1 MTHGAA
7 SITTAHG
14 SATALPQA
22 RYLVNSG
29 VPHAIT
35 SSGINLS
42 GGSRSSAWCASA
54 AYLYVLRLD
63 RSCLAWE
70 YLRRNPRYA
79 ADWRTPPADK
89 VPVPLRWGLGG
100 FENPHLDARVAEP
113 MWRPR
118 PEGELRIVPLKE
130 ASPGNSRFDLWTVPG
145 KKTLSH
151 DGRSLILSLQG
162 VGSGMRIALDTQ
174 LCDGTAFGYVMPSPI
189 PTVQP
194 AKRFDAIIRT
204 PAARRAHAFAT
215 EVSRD
220 AIMHMHTLQALDGVL
235 SGASQRDVGSALFGI
250 DHAMVSWTPDGG
262 LRARTRH
269 YIRRGR
275 ELMTGAYV
283 HMLQAGAVGRRRPP
297 TSAQPESTSVG
308 PDRPAVTN

>member
-7 SITTAHG
+7 SITTAYG
-14 SATALPQA
+14 SATALPQTQE
-22 RYLVNSG
+22 VVKSS

-35 SSGINLS
+35 SSGIALS
-42 GGSRSSAWCASA
+42 GDSRSSAWRASA

-79 ADWRTPPADK
+79 ADWQTPPANG
-89 VPVPLRWGLGG
+89 VPVSLQWGLGG

-118 PEGELRIVPLKE
+118 PQGEFRIVPLEE

-151 DGRSLILSLQG
+151 DGRRLILSLQG
-162 VGSGMRIALDTQ
+162 GSCGMRIALDTQ
-174 LCDGTAFGYVMPSPI
+174 LCDGSAFGYVMPSPI

-194 AKRFDAIIRT
+194 AKRFDAIMRSS
-204 PAARRAHAFAT
+204 AGRSAHASAT
-215 EVSRD
+215 GVSRD
-220 AIMHMHTLQALDGVL
+220 AIMHMRTLQALDGVL
-235 SGASQRDVGSALFGI
+235 SGASQRDVASALFGV
-250 DHAMVSWTPDGG
+250 DQAMALWTSDGE
-262 LRARTRH
+262 LRARIRH

-275 ELMTGAYV
+275 ALMTGAYV
-283 HMLQAGAVGRRRPP
+283 HMLRAAAARRQRSP
-297 TSAQPESTSVG
+297 TKCTA
-308 PDRPAVTN
+308 